1 VKLTEFLH
9 EDLIFIDLA
18 AVTKEEVI
26 RQMSDRMARME
37 MVGDSEAFF
46 REVMDREALG
56 STAVP
61 GGVAFPHARSSQCRQ
76 LAIAFARL
84 KKGVNFGGSDG
95 KNTHLVFLISCPLH
109 EATHHVQLLGL
120 LARTLNQKE
129 TRESL
134 LDARNPET
142 VMQILS

>member
-1 VKLTEFLH
+1 MKITEFLQD
-9 EDLIFIDLA
+9 ELILIDLA
-18 AVTKEEVI
+18 ADSKEEAI
-26 RQMSDRMARME
+26 RQMIDRMARME
-37 MVGDSEAFF
+37 VVGDAGAFF

-61 GGVAFPHARSSQCRQ
+61 GGVAFPHARSSQCRR
-76 LAIAFARL
+76 LAVAFARM
-84 KKGVNFGGSDG
+84 KKGVAFGGSEG
-95 KNTHLVFLISCPLH
+95 KNTQLVFLISCPLH
-109 EATHHVQLLGL
+109 EATQHVQLLGL

-142 VMQILS
+142 VLQILS